1 MNTPAYGYTR
11 VSSAEQVK
19 GYGPQRQREDIEAF
33 GSEYCYRIVRHF
45 DDAHTGTESDRP
57 QFMEMLSAMMS
68 NGVKVVIVESLDRF
82 ARDSFVQ
89 SLLLSKLAS
98 VGLTLIAANTGEN
111 VTDAM
116 TKDPMRRFVVQLQ
129 GLLSELEKNLL
140 VQKLKRGRQAKRD
153 ETGRCEGRKPF
164 GHYEHE
170 SPVLDRIRQLR
181 RKPRL
186 GERPTFDAVAKVLNN
201 ESMPSRSGKPWTRS
215 TVQKICKANGWQ

>member
-140 VQKLKRGRQAKRD
+140 VQKLKRGRPSATR
-153 ETGRCEGRKPF
+153 
-164 GHYEHE
+164 
-170 SPVLDRIRQLR
+170 LD
-181 RKPRL
+181 
-186 GERPTFDAVAKVLNN
+186 DARAA
-201 ESMPSRSGKPWTRS
+201 SRSATMNTSRLSWIASDNYGASLDWASGRLS
-215 TVQKICKANGWQ
+215 TLLPRF